1 MNPPD
6 FGQAYD
12 GRPRHRHEQAVENN
26 DDIKTRLA
34 HNSDSTQIAS
44 SSSEQFYP
52 SAHYTQSHQQH
63 NHHNYHHYQDI
74 QDPDFQDMDPRVPL
88 PSPPPA
94 LPLPSSYHNHN
105 HSQPPLPKLPPFL
118 PPPGSVPGSG
128 SGFVSG
134 IEAAAASAM
143 TLANNIGFR
152 PTASQPAK
160 CSKLKIRIFFDSTIF
175 QAGGN
180 LFGRMEITASSSRSL
195 KLGEIAVE
203 LAAYEEITSRELTA
217 TQSFLSSRLCFQG
230 PDIPPSNAVSGPCD
244 EYGFWT
250 AKKGKT
256 TFPFAFQLP
265 LDCPSS
271 LVFGQT
277 ASLRYVVTGLV
288 QVFYHGRDETILKTK
303 EAFVVEA
310 WDGYNPEYKLPV
322 KGSNSTK
329 LFWGGGGSLV
339 LDAILSEQLHSAGGN
354 LTVEVKV
361 TNDTSRKVQGIRLG
375 VARRLEMVSDKEKAE
390 RNPGLKIDTTSVSEM
405 IGTQE
410 FKSSSYLFDTGE
422 ERTMTIN
429 MIVPSNARTIRG
441 TALFEVTCFVV
452 VSMLLGAFSGELS
465 VEIPV
470 KICHP
475 ASLTPAPKPKLEQNH
490 LPHLYNLVDEGMDDN
505 DAQSRR
511 IGSSTSLAITSDD
524 NEKIGRQGEWDDG
537 PQLSPANSI
546 TSIKSLLKNPKDK
559 LSKLADKIQRST
571 SPTSS
576 GHLSH
581 EHRHGSKHNDR
592 PESRRVVKSPP
603 LGPAMP
609 IAYVPAV
616 ERVRYTPF
624 QPPPTTKAKEFLKA
638 AAQYQQEMA
647 IGGAF
652 AGMGGDNQEFDFDD
666 KTMATAIHQWI
677 SRKESESMR
686 PSSPPNKIQ
695 APRATRPTP
704 PVQIPVSPNRKRPTV
719 DPIDTRSIGS
729 FSSHQSPSSPQS
741 HVSTSSPVAQ
751 GFSPA
756 NSRFIQHAHRQPA
769 APQTSAF
776 GSAPEDCSTTPPLF
790 ARPLPLPSPPPTGSP
805 HRPGARDGISAPQHP
820 RPVSPVPIPIQSP
833 ESLALAREAYER
845 VKRAGSPIQNPLA
858 NALTPTSS
866 APKSS
871 GFLTQQHPQQPQQ
884 YAPLEV
890 DLTIKVP
897 VPQRSPAPGAI
908 SPSSPSELSRLLNEN
923 ATTATVHHPKHGRDG
938 HTIETTPPEPCSS
951 PELRHVPMNRPL
963 PVPGPKPRH
972 LNQPGPAIGAPVPPR
987 PRPEPAKRPPIIAPT
1002 SVSNISPASN
1012 VRSVQQNAFVLK
1024 ATSSSSPSAVPTPV
1038 TRKPLPNPIKPTVVR
1053 PSPPATITA
1062 QQQQKP
1068 NSQGDASGNH
1078 GFVYPRATRKPV
1090 LGVKPPSVAAKPKAL
1105 TTQTPSLED
1114 EVNARQENQELKML
1128 QTASMRAPQLI
1139 TANALSEEHQITRG
1153 FQTRSDRTV
1162 EVRKDTAIIE
1172 EETGD
1177 GEAQNDDG
1185 RDPEL
1190 TKRLA
1195 APLPSTVS
1203 QMRGSGHLAAPQKHQ
1218 DLSSVTARNEPSKET
1233 GIKERPRGE
1242 QPPHHRHHDTPRYE
1256 NPNRRNDRRGGVQP
1270 IVSPP
1275 SRTTQERAVSPDRPV
1290 LTREQRQRQ
1299 TNQQQQQQQQPRR
1312 QEQYQAESQ
1321 PVLTT
1326 TTTQATAQATS
1337 YVSEAS
1343 EDEVQT
1349 QSEIRAQ
1356 AVAAAHS
1363 FRAMG
1368 AMVNTGGYAVDTG
1381 RLRQVMHEAN
1391 SNQNNNSSGHLI
1403 SALADGARNAV
1414 SGLGWKAST
1423 PPTSGQLAGPQRASN
1438 LLQQQQQQQPRKGSG
1453 SRQEESRP
1461 SREREQRPVV
1471 IPEQGHDLTMKDIN
1485 FQTITPHNQSHH
1497 AEMPKVM
1504 EALNRAPIQ
1513 GSREARD
1520 DVYTHGHNRPASPGS
1535 RVLPAQASRPI
1546 ATTPSLSTSVTDVQ
1560 TTAAVAVAVSTSSS
1574 HIVSSDS
1581 SSTVPDLS
1589 GLNLDKTL
1597 PKIQED
1603 KRSRSKIIE
1612 RPEPSSSVS
1621 TSSSSSSS
1629 VSTTEQSAPGRSKF
1643 FERSE
1648 KRLEEPSS
1656 SSSSRLNGG
1665 VVTKNLPHPRSTP
1678 APVPPRTRGVIAD
1691 LGLSGQG
1698 QGQGA
1703 KAVNPKFQEY
1713 IQKYNLAANT
1723 RG

>member
-1 MNPPD
+1 
-6 FGQAYD
+6 
-12 GRPRHRHEQAVENN
+12 
-26 DDIKTRLA
+26 
-34 HNSDSTQIAS
+34 
-44 SSSEQFYP
+44 
-52 SAHYTQSHQQH
+52 
-63 NHHNYHHYQDI
+63 
-74 QDPDFQDMDPRVPL
+74 
-88 PSPPPA
+88 
-94 LPLPSSYHNHN
+94 
-105 HSQPPLPKLPPFL
+105 
-118 PPPGSVPGSG
+118 
-128 SGFVSG
+128 
-134 IEAAAASAM
+134 M

-203 LAAYEEITSRELTA
+203 LAAYE
-217 TQSFLSSRLCFQG
+217 G

-271 LVFGQT
+271 LVFGQM

-310 WDGYNPEYKLPV
+310 WDGYNPEHKLPV

-339 LDAILSEQLHSAGGN
+339 LDAMLSERLHSAGGN

-361 TNDTSRKVQGIRLG
+361 TNNTSRKVQGIRLG

-390 RNPGLKIDTTSVSEM
+390 RNPGLTIDTTSVSET

-410 FKSSSYLFDTGE
+410 FKTSSYLFDTGE

-429 MIVPSNARTIRG
+429 MIVPNNARTIRG

-490 LPHLYNLVDEGMDDN
+490 LPHLYNLVDEDMDDN

-511 IGSSTSLAITSDD
+511 IGSSTSLAITGDD
-524 NEKIGRQGEWDDG
+524 GDERIGRQGEWNADE

-559 LSKLADKIQRST
+559 LSRLADKIQRST

-576 GHLSH
+576 GHFNH
-581 EHRHGSKHNDR
+581 EHRHGSKHNER
-592 PESRRVVKSPP
+592 PESPRRVVKSPA

-686 PSSPPNKIQ
+686 PSSPPNMIQ
-695 APRATRPTP
+695 APRASRPTP

-729 FSSHQSPSSPQS
+729 YSSHQSPSSPQS
-741 HVSTSSPVAQ
+741 YGSPSSPTTQ
-751 GFSPA
+751 GFSPQS
-756 NSRFIQHAHRQPA
+756 SRFIQHAHRQPA

-790 ARPLPLPSPPPTGSP
+790 AKPLPLPSPPPTGSP
-805 HRPGARDGISAPQHP
+805 HRPGRDGISAPQHL
-820 RPVSPVPIPIQSP
+820 RPVSPVPIPVQSP

-845 VKRAGSPIQNPLA
+845 VKRIGSPVQNPLA

-871 GFLTQQHPQQPQQ
+871 GFLAQQQHPQQPQQ
-884 YAPLEV
+884 NAPLEV

-897 VPQRSPAPGAI
+897 VPQRSPIQGTI
-908 SPSSPSELSRLLNEN
+908 SPSNTSELSRLLNEN
-923 ATTATVHHPKHGRDG
+923 APAVPVHHPKHGRDG
-938 HTIETTPPEPCSS
+938 HTIEVTPPEPCAS

-972 LNQPGPAIGAPVPPR
+972 LNQPGPAVTGAQSVPPR
-987 PRPEPAKRPPIIAPT
+987 VRPEPAKRSPVNAPPT
-1002 SVSNISPASN
+1002 VSNISPANN
-1012 VRSVQQNAFVLK
+1012 VRSVQQNAFVPK
-1024 ATSSSSPSAVPTPV
+1024 AMSSSPSGPAPV
-1038 TRKPLPNPIKPTVVR
+1038 ARRPLPNPVKPIAVR
-1053 PSPPATITA
+1053 PSPPATVVA
-1062 QQQQKP
+1062 HQQQQH
-1068 NSQGDASGNH
+1068 SQGDAAGNP

-1090 LGVKPPSVAAKPKAL
+1090 SGVKPPSVATKPKAL
-1105 TTQTPSLED
+1105 AAQTPRS
-1114 EVNARQENQELKML
+1114 EVETNARQENQELKML
-1128 QTASMRAPQLI
+1128 HTASMRAPQLI
-1139 TANALSEEHQITRG
+1139 AGNTQDEEHQVTRG
-1153 FQTRSDRTV
+1153 FQTRSDRIAEARQVTV
-1162 EVRKDTAIIE
+1162 IEE
-1172 EETGD
+1172 EETGE
-1177 GEAQNDDG
+1177 EAQNNDG

-1190 TKRLA
+1190 ARRLA
-1195 APLPSTVS
+1195 APLASTAS
-1203 QMRGSGHLAAPQKHQ
+1203 QIRGSGHLPAPQQ
-1218 DLSSVTARNEPSKET
+1218 QQERSSASARKESSKEH
-1233 GIKERPRGE
+1233 RPQGDHHP
-1242 QPPHHRHHDTPRYE
+1242 QHRHHDTPRYE
-1256 NPNRRNDRRGGVQP
+1256 NPNRRYDRRGGVQP
-1270 IVSPP
+1270 VASSSPP
-1275 SRTTQERAVSPDRPV
+1275 SRAHERAVSPERPL
-1290 LTREQRQRQ
+1290 LTKEQRERQ
-1299 TNQQQQQQQQPRR
+1299 TNQQQPYQRREPYQPER
-1312 QEQYQAESQ
+1312 QK
-1321 PVLTT
+1321 PGVITT
-1326 TTTQATAQATS
+1326 TAQATTAIQESTS
-1337 YVSEAS
+1337 YVSETAQ
-1343 EDEVQT
+1343 EEEAQT

-1356 AVAAAHS
+1356 AIAAAHS
-1363 FRAMG
+1363 FRATG
-1368 AMVNTGGYAVDTG
+1368 AMVNSGGYAVDTG
-1381 RLRQVMHEAN
+1381 KLRQVMRE
-1391 SNQNNNSSGHLI
+1391 SNGSGQNNNSSGHLI

-1414 SGLGWKAST
+1414 SGLGWKAASS
-1423 PPTSGQLAGPQRASN
+1423 PPTSGHLSNPQRAISPSRASN
-1438 LLQQQQQQQPRKGSG
+1438 LQLQQQQQHQRKVPGI
-1453 SRQEESRP
+1453 RPEEPRP
-1461 SREREQRPVV
+1461 SRERERRPVV
-1471 IPEQGHDLTMKDIN
+1471 IPEQSHDLTMKDIN
-1485 FQTITPHNQSHH
+1485 FQTVTPHNKSHH
-1497 AEMPKVM
+1497 AELPKVS
-1504 EALNRAPIQ
+1504 EALGRAPLQ
-1513 GSREARD
+1513 ARGNREIAARD
-1520 DVYTHGHNRPASPGS
+1520 DICTHNHNRPTTSPLDS
-1535 RVLPAQASRPI
+1535 RVLPPASKPI
-1546 ATTPSLSTSVTDVQ
+1546 ASTPALSTSVTDVQ
-1560 TTAAVAVAVSTSSS
+1560 TIAAVAVAVSTSSA

-1581 SSTVPDLS
+1581 TTSVPDLS
-1589 GLNLDKTL
+1589 ALNLDKTL

-1603 KRSRSKIIE
+1603 K
-1612 RPEPSSSVS
+1612 PS
-1621 TSSSSSSS
+1621 
-1629 VSTTEQSAPGRSKF
+1629 
-1643 FERSE
+1643 
-1648 KRLEEPSS
+1648 
-1656 SSSSRLNGG
+1656 
-1665 VVTKNLPHPRSTP
+1665 
-1678 APVPPRTRGVIAD
+1678 
-1691 LGLSGQG
+1691 
-1698 QGQGA
+1698 
-1703 KAVNPKFQEY
+1703 
-1713 IQKYNLAANT
+1713 
-1723 RG
+1723 

>member
-1 MNPPD
+1 
-6 FGQAYD
+6 
-12 GRPRHRHEQAVENN
+12 
-26 DDIKTRLA
+26 
-34 HNSDSTQIAS
+34 
-44 SSSEQFYP
+44 
-52 SAHYTQSHQQH
+52 
-63 NHHNYHHYQDI
+63 
-74 QDPDFQDMDPRVPL
+74 
-88 PSPPPA
+88 
-94 LPLPSSYHNHN
+94 
-105 HSQPPLPKLPPFL
+105 
-118 PPPGSVPGSG
+118 
-128 SGFVSG
+128 
-134 IEAAAASAM
+134 M

-217 TQSFLSSRLCFQG
+217 TQSFLSSRLSFQG
-230 PDIPPSNAVSGPCD
+230 PDIPPSNAVLGPCD

-339 LDAILSEQLHSAGGN
+339 LDAMLSERLHSAGGN

-361 TNDTSRKVQGIRLG
+361 TNNTSRKVQGIRLG

-390 RNPGLKIDTTSVSEM
+390 RHPGLAIDTTSVSET

-410 FKSSSYLFDTGE
+410 FKTSSYLFDTGE

-429 MIVPSNARTIRG
+429 MIVPNNARTIRG

-490 LPHLYNLVDEGMDDN
+490 LPHLYNLVDDDMDD

-511 IGSSTSLAITSDD
+511 IGSSTSLAITGNDGD
-524 NEKIGRQGEWDDG
+524 ERIGRQGEWNADE

-559 LSKLADKIQRST
+559 LSRLADKIQRST

-576 GHLSH
+576 GHLNH
-581 EHRHGSKHNDR
+581 EHKHGSKHNER
-592 PESRRVVKSPP
+592 PEYPRRVVKSPA

-686 PSSPPNKIQ
+686 PSSPPNMIQ
-695 APRATRPTP
+695 APRASRPTP
-704 PVQIPVSPNRKRPTV
+704 PVQIPVSSNRKRPTV

-741 HVSTSSPVAQ
+741 YDSPSSPTTQ
-751 GFSPA
+751 GFSPQS
-756 NSRFIQHAHRQPA
+756 SRFIQHAHRQPA

-805 HRPGARDGISAPQHP
+805 NRPGRDGFSAPLHP
-820 RPVSPVPIPIQSP
+820 RPISPIPVPIQSP

-845 VKRAGSPIQNPLA
+845 VKRIGSPVQNPLA

-871 GFLTQQHPQQPQQ
+871 GFIAQQQRPQQPQQ
-884 YAPLEV
+884 NAVQLEV

-897 VPQRSPAPGAI
+897 VPQRSPIQGAM
-908 SPSSPSELSRLLNEN
+908 SPSSPSELSRLLNDSVP
-923 ATTATVHHPKHGRDG
+923 TATVHHPKHGRDG
-938 HTIETTPPEPCSS
+938 HTIETIPPEQCSS

-963 PVPGPKPRH
+963 PVPGPKPQH
-972 LNQPGPAIGAPVPPR
+972 MNQPGSAVTDAQSVPPR
-987 PRPEPAKRPPIIAPT
+987 PRPEPAKRPLVNAPT
-1002 SVSNISPASN
+1002 TGSNIYQANN
-1012 VRSVQQNAFVLK
+1012 VRSVQQNAFVPK
-1024 ATSSSSPSAVPTPV
+1024 ATSLSPSSAAPV
-1038 TRKPLPNPIKPTVVR
+1038 ARRPLPNPAKPTAVR
-1053 PSPPATITA
+1053 PSPPGTVTA
-1062 QQQQKP
+1062 QQQQQQS
-1068 NSQGDASGNH
+1068 SQGDAAGNQ

-1090 LGVKPPSVAAKPKAL
+1090 SGVKPPSVAAKPKAL
-1105 TTQTPSLED
+1105 AAQTPNLGD
-1114 EVNARQENQELKML
+1114 ETSARQEYQELKML

-1139 TANALSEEHQITRG
+1139 AGNSQNEENQVTRRFQSRSE
-1153 FQTRSDRTV
+1153 RTV
-1162 EVRKDTAIIE
+1162 EARQDTVIE
-1172 EETGD
+1172 EERTR
-1177 GEAQNDDG
+1177 EEVQNDDG

-1190 TKRLA
+1190 ARRLA
-1195 APLPSTVS
+1195 APLASTAS
-1203 QMRGSGHLAAPQKHQ
+1203 QMQGSGHLLPQSPQ
-1218 DLSSVTARNEPSKET
+1218 QQERASVSGRKESSKEN
-1233 GIKERPRGE
+1233 RPQGDYHP
-1242 QPPHHRHHDTPRYE
+1242 QHRHHDTPRYE
-1256 NPNRRNDRRGGVQP
+1256 NPNRRHDRRGGAQP
-1270 IVSPP
+1270 IVPSPPP
-1275 SRTTQERAVSPDRPV
+1275 SRTHERAISPERPV

-1299 TNQQQQQQQQPRR
+1299 TNQQHPHQR
-1312 QEQYQAESQ
+1312 QEPYQSEGQ
-1321 PVLTT
+1321 KPGVTT
-1326 TTTQATAQATS
+1326 TTAQATAVQESTS
-1337 YVSEAS
+1337 YISETT
-1343 EDEVQT
+1343 EEEVQT
-1349 QSEIRAQ
+1349 QSAIRAQ
-1356 AVAAAHS
+1356 AIAAAHS
-1363 FRAMG
+1363 FRATG
-1368 AMVNTGGYAVDTG
+1368 AMVNSGGYAVDTG
-1381 RLRQVMHEAN
+1381 KLRQVMHEAN
-1391 SNQNNNSSGHLI
+1391 GSSSNNSSSSGHLI

-1414 SGLGWKAST
+1414 SGLGWKGASS
-1423 PPTSGQLAGPQRASN
+1423 PPTCGHLASPQRATS
-1438 LLQQQQQQQPRKGSG
+1438 PKAPPGIR
-1453 SRQEESRP
+1453 REEPRP
-1461 SREREQRPVV
+1461 SRERERKPVV
-1471 IPEQGHDLTMKDIN
+1471 IPEQSHDLTMKDIN

-1497 AEMPKVM
+1497 VHLPKVS
-1504 EALNRAPIQ
+1504 EAMSRAPLQ
-1513 GSREARD
+1513 AEGNREIAVRD
-1520 DVYTHGHNRPASPGS
+1520 DICTHNHNRPAATTSPLGS
-1535 RVLPAQASRPI
+1535 RVLPQASKPI
-1546 ATTPSLSTSVTDVQ
+1546 SSTPALSTSVSDVQ
-1560 TTAAVAVAVSTSSS
+1560 MTAAVAVAVSTSSA
-1574 HIVSSDS
+1574 HIISSDS
-1581 SSTVPDLS
+1581 TTTPVPDLS

-1597 PKIQED
+1597 PKIQEE
-1603 KRSRSKIIE
+1603 KLSRSKIIE
-1612 RPEPSSSVS
+1612 RPEPSTSVS
-1621 TSSSSSSS
+1621 ASSSSSS
-1629 VSTTEQSAPGRSKF
+1629 VGEQSAPVRSKF
-1643 FERSE
+1643 FERPD
-1648 KRLEEPSS
+1648 KKVEPSPLS
-1656 SSSSRLNGG
+1656 GRNGP
-1665 VVTKNLPHPRSTP
+1665 VTAKNLPHPQSTP
-1678 APVPPRTRGVIAD
+1678 PAAAAAPVPAPRTRGVISD
-1691 LGLSGQG
+1691 LGLSGQ
-1698 QGQGA
+1698 QSAGA
-1703 KAVNPKFQEY
+1703 KSINPKLQEY

>member
-1 MNPPD
+1 
-6 FGQAYD
+6 
-12 GRPRHRHEQAVENN
+12 
-26 DDIKTRLA
+26 
-34 HNSDSTQIAS
+34 
-44 SSSEQFYP
+44 
-52 SAHYTQSHQQH
+52 
-63 NHHNYHHYQDI
+63 
-74 QDPDFQDMDPRVPL
+74 
-88 PSPPPA
+88 
-94 LPLPSSYHNHN
+94 
-105 HSQPPLPKLPPFL
+105 
-118 PPPGSVPGSG
+118 
-128 SGFVSG
+128 
-134 IEAAAASAM
+134 M

-217 TQSFLSSRLCFQG
+217 TQSFLSSRLSFQG

-288 QVFYHGRDETILKTK
+288 QVFYHGRDETVLKTK

-339 LDAILSEQLHSAGGN
+339 LDAVLSERLHSAGGN

-361 TNDTSRKVQGIRLG
+361 TNNTSRKVQGIRLG

-390 RNPGLKIDTTSVSEM
+390 RNPGVAIDTTSVSEM

-410 FKSSSYLFDTGE
+410 FKTSSYLFDTGE

-429 MIVPSNARTIRG
+429 MIVPNNARTIRG

-490 LPHLYNLVDEGMDDN
+490 LPHLYNLVDDDMDD

-511 IGSSTSLAITSDD
+511 IGSSTSLAITGNDG
-524 NEKIGRQGEWDDG
+524 EERIGRQGEWNADE

-559 LSKLADKIQRST
+559 LSRLADKIQRST

-576 GHLSH
+576 GHLNH
-581 EHRHGSKHNDR
+581 EHKHGSKHNER
-592 PESRRVVKSPP
+592 PESPRRVVKSPT

-638 AAQYQQEMA
+638 AAAYQQEMA

-686 PSSPPNKIQ
+686 PSSSPTMIQ
-695 APRATRPTP
+695 APKASRPTP
-704 PVQIPVSPNRKRPTV
+704 PVQIPVSPNRKRPMV

-741 HVSTSSPVAQ
+741 YDSPSSPTTQ
-751 GFSPA
+751 GFSPQT
-756 NSRFIQHAHRQPA
+756 SRFIQHAHRQPA

-805 HRPGARDGISAPQHP
+805 NRPGHDGFSSPQHP
-820 RPVSPVPIPIQSP
+820 RPVSPIPIPIQSP

-845 VKRAGSPIQNPLA
+845 VKRIGSPVQNPLV

-871 GFLTQQHPQQPQQ
+871 GFLTQQQRPQQPQQ
-884 YAPLEV
+884 NAVQLEV

-897 VPQRSPAPGAI
+897 VPQRSPIQAAM
-908 SPSSPSELSRLLNEN
+908 SPSSPSELTRLLNES
-923 ATTATVHHPKHGRDG
+923 APTATVHHPKHGRDG
-938 HTIETTPPEPCSS
+938 HTIETIPPEPCSS

-972 LNQPGPAIGAPVPPR
+972 LNQPDPAVTGAHSMPPR
-987 PRPEPAKRPPIIAPT
+987 PLPEPAKRPPVNAPT
-1002 SVSNISPASN
+1002 TGSNISQVNN
-1012 VRSVQQNAFVLK
+1012 VRSVQQNAFVVKSASL
-1024 ATSSSSPSAVPTPV
+1024 SPSGAAPV
-1038 TRKPLPNPIKPTVVR
+1038 ARRPLPNPAKPTAVR
-1053 PSPPATITA
+1053 PSPPATVTA
-1062 QQQQKP
+1062 QQQQQS
-1068 NSQGDASGNH
+1068 SQGDAAGNL

-1090 LGVKPPSVAAKPKAL
+1090 SGAKPPSVAAKPKAL
-1105 TTQTPSLED
+1105 VTQTPRLGDGTS
-1114 EVNARQENQELKML
+1114 ARQETQELKML

-1139 TANALSEEHQITRG
+1139 AGNSQNEEHQVTRG
-1153 FQTRSDRTV
+1153 FQSRNERTI
-1162 EVRKDTAIIE
+1162 EARQSTIE
-1172 EETGD
+1172 EEGTR
-1177 GEAQNDDG
+1177 EEVQNDDG

-1190 TKRLA
+1190 ARRLA
-1195 APLPSTVS
+1195 APLASTTS
-1203 QMRGSGHLAAPQKHQ
+1203 QMRGSGH
-1218 DLSSVTARNEPSKET
+1218 EPS
-1233 GIKERPRGE
+1233 
-1242 QPPHHRHHDTPRYE
+1242 QPPQQQVRALASGRMESSKGNRLQGDHRPQHRHHDTPRYE
-1256 NPNRRNDRRGGVQP
+1256 NPSRRYDRQGGAQP
-1270 IVSPP
+1270 IASSSPP
-1275 SRTTQERAVSPDRPV
+1275 LRAHGRAMSPERPV
-1290 LTREQRQRQ
+1290 LTQEQRQRQ
-1299 TNQQQQQQQQPRR
+1299 TNQQHPHQRN
-1312 QEQYQAESQ
+1312 ELYQSEVQ
-1321 PVLTT
+1321 KPGVTT
-1326 TTTQATAQATS
+1326 TTAQATTIQES
-1337 YVSEAS
+1337 TAYISEATG
-1343 EDEVQT
+1343 EEEVQT

-1356 AVAAAHS
+1356 VIAAAHS
-1363 FRAMG
+1363 FRATG
-1368 AMVNTGGYAVDTG
+1368 AMVNSGGYAVDTG
-1381 RLRQVMHEAN
+1381 KLRQVMHEA
-1391 SNQNNNSSGHLI
+1391 SSSSSNNNSSSGHLI
-1403 SALADGARNAV
+1403 SALADGARNVV
-1414 SGLGWKAST
+1414 SGLGWKAASS
-1423 PPTSGQLAGPQRASN
+1423 PPTSGHLASPQRAMSPSRASN
-1438 LLQQQQQQQPRKGSG
+1438 LLQQPQQQHQRKAPGM
-1453 SRQEESRP
+1453 RREEPRP
-1461 SREREQRPVV
+1461 SRERERKPVI
-1471 IPEQGHDLTMKDIN
+1471 IPEQSHDLTMKDIN
-1485 FQTITPHNQSHH
+1485 FQTITPHNQSRH
-1497 AEMPKVM
+1497 AELPKVS
-1504 EALNRAPIQ
+1504 EAMSRAHLQAGGNSEIA
-1513 GSREARD
+1513 ARD
-1520 DVYTHGHNRPASPGS
+1520 DICTHNHNRPAMSTSPHGF
-1535 RVLPAQASRPI
+1535 RVLPQASKPI
-1546 ATTPSLSTSVTDVQ
+1546 ASTPASSTSVSDVQ
-1560 TTAAVAVAVSTSSS
+1560 TTAAVAVAVSTSSA
-1574 HIVSSDS
+1574 HIISSDS
-1581 SSTVPDLS
+1581 TTTDVPDLS

-1603 KRSRSKIIE
+1603 KPSRSKIIE
-1612 RPEPSSSVS
+1612 RPEPSTSVS
-1621 TSSSSSSS
+1621 ASSSSSS
-1629 VSTTEQSAPGRSKF
+1629 VGEQSTPVRSKF
-1643 FERSE
+1643 FERPD
-1648 KRLEEPSS
+1648 KRVEASSPSG
-1656 SSSSRLNGG
+1656 RNGS
-1665 VVTKNLPHPRSTP
+1665 VMAKNLPHSRSTP
-1678 APVPPRTRGVIAD
+1678 PAAAPIPAPRTRGVIAD
-1691 LGLSGQG
+1691 LGLSGQ
-1698 QGQGA
+1698 QSPGA
-1703 KAVNPKFQEY
+1703 KAINPKLQEY

>member
-1 MNPPD
+1 
-6 FGQAYD
+6 
-12 GRPRHRHEQAVENN
+12 
-26 DDIKTRLA
+26 
-34 HNSDSTQIAS
+34 
-44 SSSEQFYP
+44 
-52 SAHYTQSHQQH
+52 
-63 NHHNYHHYQDI
+63 
-74 QDPDFQDMDPRVPL
+74 MDPRVPL

-203 LAAYEEITSRELTA
+203 LAAYE
-217 TQSFLSSRLCFQG
+217 
-230 PDIPPSNAVSGPCD
+230 VSGPCD

-592 PESRRVVKSPP
+592 PESRRVVKSSP

-769 APQTSAF
+769 APQTTAF

-820 RPVSPVPIPIQSP
+820 RPVSPIPIPIQSP

-908 SPSSPSELSRLLNEN
+908 SPSSPSELSRLLNDN

-1024 ATSSSSPSAVPTPV
+1024 ATSSSSSPSAVPAPV

-1275 SRTTQERAVSPDRPV
+1275 SRTAQERAVSPDRPV

-1299 TNQQQQQQQQPRR
+1299 TNQQQQQQQQQQQPRR

-1337 YVSEAS
+1337 YVSEAP

-1453 SRQEESRP
+1453 SRQEEPRP
-1461 SREREQRPVV
+1461 SRERERRPVV

-1513 GSREARD
+1513 GGREARD